1 MRALVTGGAGFLG
14 SHLCR
19 RLLQQ
24 GHEVLCVDNLYTG
37 RKSNIEDLQNRNFEF
52 IRHDVTQP
60 MYFEVDEIYNLA
72 CPASPPCYQRDPI
85 KTIKTCVI
93 GTINVLELALR
104 CKAKVF
110 QASTSEVYGDP
121 DYSPQPE
128 TYKGLVNT
136 IGPRAC
142 YDEGKRIAETLMT
155 EYHRFGVDIRI
166 ARIFNT
172 YGPGMRSDD
181 GRVISNFI
189 TQALQGKPL
198 TIYGDGLQT
207 RSFCYVDD
215 LIDGIMGLMNS
226 SFTTPVNL
234 GNPEEVTL
242 IKLAYFIDCLLDGDK
257 LKVQHLPRPQD
268 DPYQRCPDITLAKS
282 FWQPRVPLADGLQ
295 RTINWFKENL

>member
-1 MRALVTGGAGFLG
+1 
-14 SHLCR
+14 
-19 RLLQQ
+19 
-24 GHEVLCVDNLYTG
+24 
-37 RKSNIEDLQNRNFEF
+37 
-52 IRHDVTQP
+52 

>member
-1 MRALVTGGAGFLG
+1 
-14 SHLCR
+14 
-19 RLLQQ
+19 
-24 GHEVLCVDNLYTG
+24 
-37 RKSNIEDLQNRNFEF
+37 
-52 IRHDVTQP
+52 

-72 CPASPPCYQRDPI
+72 CPASPPHYQYNPI
-85 KTIKTCVI
+85 KTIKTCVV

-172 YGPGMRSDD
+172 YGPGMRADD

-207 RSFCYVDD
+207 RSFCYVAD
-215 LIDGIMGLMNS
+215 LIDGIMGLMSS

-234 GNPEEVTL
+234 GNPEEVTMVR
-242 IKLAYFIDCLLDGDK
+242 LAELLEGLLNTE
-257 LKVQHLPRPQD
+257 LKVQYFQRPQD

-282 FWQPRVPLADGLQ
+282 FWQPRVSLEEGLQ